1 MRADKDKGSEG
12 SNLAYEGGKLRLFV
26 PGALSAGAHITPD
39 DGQAHYLL
47 HVMRARQ
54 GVRVQLFNGVDGEW
68 QAQVTDVTRRSCT
81 LTCERQTRAQEG
93 VPDLWLAFAPIK
105 KTPADYV
112 AQKAT
117 ELGAAVLQPVITH
130 RTIAR
135 RVNLERLHANAIE
148 AAEQSERLTVP
159 EIREP
164 LTLNQLLDS
173 WPKDRRMLFCD
184 EGGDAQPILDALS
197 KTKTGPWGIL
207 TGPEGGFDPGER
219 SLLRNQTFV
228 VPVTLG
234 PRIMRADTAALAALS
249 VWQATLGDWSHTPGL

>member
-1 MRADKDKGSEG
+1 MRTDKDGESNGSD
-12 SNLAYEGGKLRLFV
+12 LAYEGGKLRLFV
-26 PGALSAGAHITPD
+26 PVSLSAGARVTPD
-39 DGQAHYLL
+39 EGQTHYLL

-54 GVRVQLFNGVDGEW
+54 GMRVLLFNGTDGEW
-68 QAQVTDVTRRSCT
+68 QAQVTDVARRSCA
-81 LTCERQTRAQEG
+81 LTCERQTRAQQD

-105 KTPADYV
+105 KTPSDYV

-135 RVNLERLHANAIE
+135 RVNLERLRANAVE

-159 EIREP
+159 DIREP
-164 LTLNQLLDS
+164 LTLNQLLES
-173 WPKDRRMLFCD
+173 WPAERQLLFCD
-184 EGGDAQPILDALS
+184 EGGDARPILEALNQNRR
-197 KTKTGPWGIL
+197 GPWGIL
-207 TGPEGGFDPGER
+207 TGPEGGFDPDER
-219 SLLRNQTFV
+219 ALIRSRPFV

-249 VWQATLGDWSHTPGL
+249 VWQATLGDWDDTPGL

>member
-1 MRADKDKGSEG
+1 
-12 SNLAYEGGKLRLFV
+12 
-26 PGALSAGAHITPD
+26 
-39 DGQAHYLL
+39 
-47 HVMRARQ
+47 
-54 GVRVQLFNGVDGEW
+54 
-68 QAQVTDVTRRSCT
+68 
-81 LTCERQTRAQEG
+81 

-117 ELGAAVLQPVITH
+117 ELGTAVLQPVITH

-135 RVNLERLHANAIE
+135 RVNLERLRANAIE
-148 AAEQSERLTVP
+148 ATEQSERLTVP

-164 LTLNQLLDS
+164 LTLNQLLES

-184 EGGDAQPILDALS
+184 EGGDAQPILDALRQS
-197 KTKTGPWGIL
+197 KAGPWGIL

-219 SLLRNQTFV
+219 ALLRNQPFV

-249 VWQATLGDWSHTPGL
+249 VWQAVRGDWGHPPAL